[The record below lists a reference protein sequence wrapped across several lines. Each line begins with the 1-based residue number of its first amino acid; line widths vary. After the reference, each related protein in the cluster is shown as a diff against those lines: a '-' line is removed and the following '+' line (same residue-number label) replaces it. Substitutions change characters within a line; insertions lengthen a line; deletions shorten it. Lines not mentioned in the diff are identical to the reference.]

1 MRKLTLH
8 EYRRQQAAPSPP
20 ASSEGKRLKRKPA
33 TSDLSTTGRLSP
45 VSSPPRSNT
54 SLSFSPTFR
63 LQRPEDDSE
72 ASLEHGLLSPSF
84 ISLPATSQSPSFHPA
99 ESPSTDEAENFY
111 RSTTSRFRDFS
122 KSFKPIKHL
131 PRPSQISTR
140 PANPSPL
147 RSESSSSYLRPSIG
161 GLTSSSTFSLSRFPQ
176 PPQAAY
182 AEPSSE
188 RAQDQLPHRAASAS
202 AVESVH
208 PGPTVT
214 PTIVHTRGASFDV
227 VNPHASL
234 VVSDFETPADRD
246 VDLIDYFTNNS
257 SENLLLQENM
267 VAPSEGGDREWV
279 GSQGKQGPARA
290 IYDDYSE
297 AYDSIARNRRR
308 SSRRPAPLV
317 NLPLPPAPAT
327 LNPRTPPHARLESG
341 ELLASPSLRSTPSVV
356 SAATSPSFMQR
367 ISRVLQRK
375 KENSKSSGLAS
386 PEEGRE
392 MTCLP
397 AQPTSIY
404 QPRLLSGVNYSTPVL
419 GADTEPEIEVSR
431 DAARVSMSDGN
442 LAQGCYDAESFYAS
456 TAGHRDSESMYPSSL
471 FHRRSIPCGA
481 RSSETDYADGIDISS
496 YLYEFGTSTRSS
508 QRLSRPLPDQFFRH
522 PNMDI
527 SGGQEN
533 STIGSILNQYGDQ
546 NLSQASLTDLMNAV
560 DDDPPG
566 LDHTPGNSDHQ
577 LITRSS
583 GLSQLDF
590 GFNRGSNHSSTI
602 SSPRTPD
609 QTSFLPNR
617 LRPSRNHPGT
627 PPTVPL
633 PLGPPINLEA
643 PRPFFV
649 MPNLSVVSERFSSY
663 GDTRNLLYPPSQQF
677 SSNDLQP
684 SDVANR
690 SSNARSAVASS
701 TALPSPRIQEPIQA
715 QETGTKFVNPEKTR
729 KPRPTSTHSDT
740 ALAVHHTRVP
750 ALKRSQ
756 TEIGR
761 RSQRAIDRIVGA
773 ELELVGQNNTK
784 NRLSGS
790 FILVSNTSTPR
801 DEGKLLTPLDITPR
815 YNAVDTESGSP
826 GETNEAEQNF
836 PTAST
841 DRPSSGIPKMWRK
854 LSPVRASWSKDQ
866 SPGKESYA
874 DVDDEGDEHDWETVM
889 DPSRPDMKRED
900 TDFTIGEPFSLEG
913 LDRSRDFPSQFGDQ
927 ESENGRTNPPDA
939 GSGQQTLQP
948 SYDFRGGVGFPHYH
962 ALTAAP
968 STRNPWRQ
976 PSPLPAEHINP
987 FSSSPPQMSLSPE
1000 TGRAAFHSR
1009 GDGIF
1014 TPTGQRTAFDTDM
1027 GLLESLRLTPQQEQ
1041 AFLSS
1046 GPCDSI
1052 LIDNNHYLQS
1062 PLESKASAASHSPDH
1077 SGDSSNPAFPA
1088 VTTSSDFALKRDN
1101 SFEKLAFL
1109 GPRGNLTGTPEGT
1122 GMRDAGSSLADTSSP
1137 LMPWASTPLRP
1148 PFMSSPLTQSQLQSP
1163 PPSQFS
1169 PAQEPDRATSGHSSN
1184 PSETSA
1190 YSEDEA
1196 HRLSKQRLFQHRL
1209 QPSRDRRTSLLSP
1222 KLTGKRTSVRGQT
1235 GLREMRLASSHLS
1248 EKGSMVPSDHTR
1260 LSHFVPASE
1269 CGTDAPLRPVYTNR
1283 PREFILPRSQVSPH
1297 ILPYPRP
1304 ASSVYT
1310 VHRRRKQRLS
1320 WLIFVMLM
1328 FFPPFLVLYGF
1339 GKFDWLIMSFSKGE
1353 IQHCGRYQKK
1363 VALWTGVV
1371 ASLILPAVAIAL
1383 LLMYHF
1389 GLFRA

>member
-1 MRKLTLH
+1 
-8 EYRRQQAAPSPP
+8 
-20 ASSEGKRLKRKPA
+20 
-33 TSDLSTTGRLSP
+33 
-45 VSSPPRSNT
+45 
-54 SLSFSPTFR
+54 
-63 LQRPEDDSE
+63 
-72 ASLEHGLLSPSF
+72 
-84 ISLPATSQSPSFHPA
+84 
-99 ESPSTDEAENFY
+99 
-111 RSTTSRFRDFS
+111 
-122 KSFKPIKHL
+122 
-131 PRPSQISTR
+131 
-140 PANPSPL
+140 
-147 RSESSSSYLRPSIG
+147 
-161 GLTSSSTFSLSRFPQ
+161 
-176 PPQAAY
+176 
-182 AEPSSE
+182 
-188 RAQDQLPHRAASAS
+188 
-202 AVESVH
+202 
-208 PGPTVT
+208 
-214 PTIVHTRGASFDV
+214 
-227 VNPHASL
+227 
-234 VVSDFETPADRD
+234 
-246 VDLIDYFTNNS
+246 
-257 SENLLLQENM
+257 M
-267 VAPSEGGDREWV
+267 VAPSEDGDREWF
-279 GSQGKQGPARA
+279 GSQGKHGPARA

-297 AYDSIARNRRR
+297 AYDSIARNKRR
-308 SSRRPAPLV
+308 SSRRPAPLT
-317 NLPLPPAPAT
+317 NLPLPPAPAA
-327 LNPRTPPHARLESG
+327 LNPRTPPYARREVG
-341 ELLASPSLRSTPSVV
+341 EPLVSPSLRSTSSVG

-367 ISRVLQRK
+367 ISRALQRK
-375 KENSKSSGLAS
+375 KENSKSGLTS

-392 MTCLP
+392 MTLMP
-397 AQPTSIY
+397 AQPTSSY
-404 QPRLLSGVNYSTPVL
+404 QSRPLSGVNYSTPVL
-419 GADTEPEIEVSR
+419 GADTEPEIK
-431 DAARVSMSDGN
+431 D
-442 LAQGCYDAESFYAS
+442 
-456 TAGHRDSESMYPSSL
+456 P
-471 FHRRSIPCGA
+471 
-481 RSSETDYADGIDISS
+481 
-496 YLYEFGTSTRSS
+496 
-508 QRLSRPLPDQFFRH
+508 FFRH
-522 PNMDI
+522 PNTDI
-527 SGGQEN
+527 SSGQEN

-546 NLSQASLTDLMNAV
+546 DLSQASLTDLMNAV

-602 SSPRTPD
+602 SSPRTPY
-609 QTSFLPNR
+609 QTTFLPSGM
-617 LRPSRNHPGT
+617 RPSRNHPGT
-627 PPTVPL
+627 PPTIPL

-643 PRPFFV
+643 PRPFFA

-677 SSNDLQP
+677 SLVDLQP

-701 TALPSPRIQEPIQA
+701 TALPSPRIEEAIQA
-715 QETGTKFVNPEKTR
+715 QETGTELLDPGNTR
-729 KPRPTSTHSDT
+729 NPRPTSTHSDT

-773 ELELVGQNNTK
+773 ELKLVDQTSTK

-790 FILVSNTSTPR
+790 FILVSNAGTPK
-801 DEGKLLTPLDITPR
+801 DEGKMFTPLDITPR
-815 YNAVDTESGSP
+815 YIPVDTESDSP
-826 GETNEAEQNF
+826 DQPDVAEHNLSA
-836 PTAST
+836 PST

-874 DVDDEGDEHDWETVM
+874 DVDDEGDEQDWETVM
-889 DPSRPDMKRED
+889 DPSRPDLKRED
-900 TDFTIGEPFSLEG
+900 TDFTTGEPFSLED
-913 LDRSRDFPSQFGDQ
+913 LDRSRDYSSQLEDQ
-927 ESENGRTNPPDA
+927 EPENGRTHSSDPD
-939 GSGQQTLQP
+939 SGQPVLQS

-968 STRNPWRQ
+968 SIRNPWRQ

-1014 TPTGQRTAFDTDM
+1014 TPTGQRTAFDTDV

-1052 LIDNNHYLQS
+1052 LIDNDRYLQS
-1062 PLESKASAASHSPDH
+1062 PLESKAGAASHSPGH
-1077 SGDSSNPAFPA
+1077 SEDSSDPTFPA
-1088 VTTSSDFALKRDN
+1088 VMASSDFASKRDN
-1101 SFEKLAFL
+1101 SFEKLTFL
-1109 GPRGNLTGTPEGT
+1109 GPKGNLTGTPEGT

-1137 LMPWASTPLRP
+1137 PMPWTSTPLRP
-1148 PFMSSPLTQSQLQSP
+1148 PFQSSPLTQSQLQSS
-1163 PPSQFS
+1163 PPSQFP
-1169 PAQEPDRATSGHSSN
+1169 PAQGSDHATPGHSSN

-1196 HRLSKQRLFQHRL
+1196 HRLSKQQLFQHRL

-1235 GLREMRLASSHLS
+1235 GLREMRLASSQLS
-1248 EKGSMVPSDHTR
+1248 EKGSMVPSDHSR
-1260 LSHFVPASE
+1260 LSRFMAASE

-1283 PREFILPRSQVSPH
+1283 PRELILPRSQVSPH

-1304 ASSVYT
+1304 ASSIYT
-1310 VHRRRKQRLS
+1310 VHRKRKQRLS

-1339 GKFDWLIMSFSKGE
+1339 GKFDWLIMNLSKGE
-1353 IQHCGRYQKK
+1353 IQHCGHYQKK